1 MQPISR
7 RTFLKQL
14 ALAGATLTLYANH
27 SFHLAFAEAGPTV
40 FKVRILHTNDHHA
53 RIEPVLDSSTPA
65 VPLHGGVARRKT
77 LLDTQRQSAGTDLD
91 VVLLDAGDVFQGT
104 LYFNQYSGMADL
116 EFYKAMQYQ
125 AITIGNHEFDKGPQ
139 VLADFIAQAA
149 DPNFTPTVNPS
160 ASVAGNWSI
169 PVISANIITTAA
181 SPLDGK
187 IIKSTLLTLSK
198 GTAAGKKIGIF
209 GLTAPET
216 AILSNVGQGISF
228 VGDPD
233 PASANTELVTL
244 INQQVA
250 ELKSQGADAVIALT
264 HIGYELDK
272 ALAAKTAGIGLFIG
286 GHSHTPLGP
295 QPNKAGEYPT
305 PITNSAGDNVPVL
318 TDWEWGRWLGVF
330 DVGFDA
336 EGRVA
341 ELTGT
346 PIEVVANET
355 KTGYITPNAALEAR
369 INNDYKPPLDT
380 LRQQKVGTS
389 QVKLD
394 GDRANVR
401 TRETNLGSLIADVLL
416 QKTRND
422 GAQVAITNGGGI
434 RTSIAA
440 GDVTVGN
447 VLEVLPFG
455 NTIALVTLTGAQLLA
470 ALENG
475 VSQVALT
482 AGRFPQVAGL
492 RFTYTP
498 NYPVNS
504 RVLSVEI
511 EQSDGSFVAL
521 DLTATYRVATN
532 NFMLTGGD
540 GYASFTQGQDKVDT
554 GFIMADIVQDY
565 IAATSPISNS
575 TVKLGRITA
584 TYFLWLPQVNQA
596 KVAAQ

>member
-14 ALAGATLTLYANH
+14 ALAGATLTLYANR

-53 RIEPVLDSSTPA
+53 RIEPVLDSSTPPA
-65 VPLHGGVARRKT
+65 PLHGGVARRKT

-91 VVLLDAGDVFQGT
+91 VLLLDAGDVFQGT
-104 LYFNQYSGMADL
+104 LYFNQYSGAADL

-169 PVISANIITTAA
+169 PVISANIVTTAA

-250 ELKSQGADAVIALT
+250 DLKSQGADAVIALT

-286 GHSHTPLGP
+286 GHSHTPLEP

-336 EGRVA
+336 KGRVA

-355 KTGYITPNAALEAR
+355 KTGYITPDAALEAR

-380 LRQQKVGTS
+380 LRQQKVGTT

-455 NTIALVTLTGAQLLA
+455 NTIALITLTGAQLLA

-492 RFTYTP
+492 RFTYTSS
-498 NYPVNS
+498 YPANS

-565 IAATSPISNS
+565 IAANSPISNS

-596 KVAAQ
+596 KVTAQ